1 MTERSVTISV
11 PSARR
16 IHTAFVQEV
25 VHWLHLVSILQQP
38 ELQTGKGPSNAIN
51 MRCRGSISMNCRI
64 LCHHHHHHL
73 LLRMTQECLLCAEIQ
88 LFASPLAARRIKTQ
102 KCG

>member
-38 ELQTGKGPSNAIN
+38 ELQSGKGPSNAIN
-51 MRCRGSISMNCRI
+51 MRCRGSISMNYRI
-64 LCHHHHHHL
+64 LCHHHL
-73 LLRMTQECLLCAEIQ
+73 LLRMTPECLLCAEIQ